1 MAAETDYR
9 HVARCTTRHGRRGLV
24 GLSWNEVRARAA
36 AFAEEWK
43 GAAHENGEKQSI
55 CNPGR
60 LGSCSR
66 CTQTRRL
73 GSNERSDVNPQALV
87 WAVGAVATGSLQ
99 ALGLLIGNILKDYRI
114 F

>member
-66 CTQTRRL
+66 CSQTRRL
-73 GSNERSDVNPQALV
+73 GSKVYLIPTQAKRNLSSRSGIGGVLS
-87 WAVGAVATGSLQ
+87 AT
-99 ALGLLIGNILKDYRI
+99 
-114 F
+114 